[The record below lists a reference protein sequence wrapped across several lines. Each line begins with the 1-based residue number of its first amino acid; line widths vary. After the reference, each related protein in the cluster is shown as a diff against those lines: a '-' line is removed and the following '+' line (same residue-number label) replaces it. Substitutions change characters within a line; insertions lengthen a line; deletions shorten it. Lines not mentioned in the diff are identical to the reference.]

1 METCFV
7 PIFYLETLKINE
19 VTFIH
24 NKEHNK
30 VKDTS
35 NKEKCLYF
43 WECRPCFSE
52 KVPSRTTVQILD
64 QNPVYLNAVVK
75 KPFSLSKNKKVP
87 NSTFVP
93 LMYVKGSCKGNV
105 DTRGGQCDPY
115 EKEKKFP
122 VI

>member
-43 WECRPCFSE
+43 
-52 KVPSRTTVQILD
+52 
-64 QNPVYLNAVVK
+64 
-75 KPFSLSKNKKVP
+75 
-87 NSTFVP
+87 
-93 LMYVKGSCKGNV
+93 
-105 DTRGGQCDPY
+105 
-115 EKEKKFP
+115 
-122 VI
+122 